1 MRYSASWLSVCWAA
15 TVCCPSWLVWI
26 CWAGPD
32 GLLKALPYG
41 IPETLHSLHRH
52 TQTSNCYSCYCDFH
66 HHCCYSYA
74 SFSLTMSHIVVLLR
88 SKNFNWFRRLV
99 LPSFQRY
106 CLCPTRCL
114 VITVLHAFSGLSVL
128 FFFSNG
134 ICAIEAECSLL
145 NTKWCSAI
153 TSSWSVGTNCLYPQ
167 TMWKMQR
174 RIGLY
179 HSLHLKF
186 QQYLAVLKTLESC
199 CLSLAGP
206 ESQSWGSTGRLSSSI
221 FLTHAVVALT
231 SCISNHQWLVY
242 IMHKI
247 LLLSDLLLVLSSYEH
262 SYS

>member
-1 MRYSASWLSVCWAA
+1 MICNLRQMSNRGKKLNNSPPFGGGRDTMRYSASWLSVCWAA

-74 SFSLTMSHIVVLLR
+74 SFSLSMSHIIVLLR
-88 SKNFNWFRRLV
+88 SKIFNWFRRLV

-114 VITVLHAFSGLSVL
+114 VITLLHAFSGLSVN
-128 FFFSNG
+128 FFSNG

-167 TMWKMQR
+167 TMWKMQS

-179 HSLHLKF
+179 HSLHFKF
-186 QQYLAVLKTLESC
+186 STVFSSFDDTGELLFIASRSRLTVVGLHREIVLFHFSHTC
-199 CLSLAGP
+199 CRCS
-206 ESQSWGSTGRLSSSI
+206 
-221 FLTHAVVALT
+221 
-231 SCISNHQWLVY
+231 Y
-242 IMHKI
+242 ILYK
-247 LLLSDLLLVLSSYEH
+247 
-262 SYS
+262 